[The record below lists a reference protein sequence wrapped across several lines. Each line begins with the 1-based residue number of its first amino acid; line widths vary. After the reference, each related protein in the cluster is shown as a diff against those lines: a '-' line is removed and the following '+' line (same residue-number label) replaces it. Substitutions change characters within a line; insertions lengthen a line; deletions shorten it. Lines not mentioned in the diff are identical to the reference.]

1 MGRRKLTLRTK
12 LWALV
17 ALTGAICIALAVAAL
32 WLNQRNMLEDRK
44 ETLRSVVQTVHGL
57 ATGYEAEV
65 KAGRLTRE
73 QAFERL
79 KANIG
84 TMFYNGK
91 DYVFVLDTGYRSV
104 IHPVRPEVIG
114 RDQRDQK
121 DADGV
126 FFTRDMVDIAR
137 AKGEGF
143 VGYRY
148 PKAGGEQ
155 PMPKL
160 SYVKMFEPWQVVIG
174 TGVYIDDLDA
184 RFADSLWTMAAIV
197 GGLALPVVALIALV
211 GNSISRRIRRLSDS
225 MRGLADGNLS
235 AAIPETDSGD
245 ELGDMG
251 RAVQVFRVN
260 AETSRRLEAEQ
271 AEAARRAED
280 GKRQSM
286 DRLAARFED
295 TVGGMIR
302 SVSTTTDELGQ
313 KVRAMSQAAEQ
324 TSRLAGI
331 VASASDGTAAN
342 VQTVAAASEELSGS
356 IVEIGQ
362 QVSEASRVAGEAVG
376 MAQEATSRI
385 SSLAEAVDRI
395 GAVVGLINSIAGQT
409 NLLALNAT
417 IEAARAGEAGKGFA
431 VVASEV
437 KALANQTA
445 KATDE
450 IGGQMSGIQAVTG
463 QAVTEIQKVSAVI
476 ERLSAIATTISAAV
490 EQQNAATA
498 EIARSVQQAASGTGE
513 VSASISGVTAASD
526 ESGRTARGLVEALG
540 KLTQEAAGLNAQVG
554 DFLATV
560 RAA

>member
-1 MGRRKLTLRTK
+1 MSGLKLTLRTK
-12 LWALV
+12 LWTLV
-17 ALTGAICIALAVAAL
+17 ALAGAVSVALAAAAL
-32 WLNQRNMLEDRK
+32 WLNQRSTLEDRK
-44 ETLRSVVQTVHGL
+44 EALRSVVQTAHGL

-65 KAGRLTRE
+65 KAGRLTHD
-73 QAFERL
+73 QAFERF
-79 KANIG
+79 KANIN

-91 DYVFVLDTGYRSV
+91 DYIFVLDTGYHSV
-104 IHPVRPEVIG
+104 IHPVRPDVIG
-114 RDQRDQK
+114 KDQRDQK
-121 DADGV
+121 DANGV
-126 FFTRDMVDIAR
+126 FFTREMVDTAK

-143 VGYRY
+143 VAYSY
-148 PKAGGEQ
+148 PKAGGDQ
-155 PMPKL
+155 PFPKL
-160 SYVKMFEPWQVVIG
+160 SYVKMFEPWQLAIG

-184 RFADSLWTMAAIV
+184 RFSRSLWTMVAIV
-197 GGLALPVVALIALV
+197 GGLALPVVVLIALV
-211 GNSISRRIRRLSDS
+211 GNSISRRIRRLSDA
-225 MRGLADGNLS
+225 MRSLADGNLS
-235 AAIPETDSGD
+235 VTIPETGSGD

-260 AETSRRLEAEQ
+260 AEASRRLEAEQ
-271 AEAARRAED
+271 AEAARRAVEE
-280 GKRQSM
+280 KRQAM
-286 DRLAARFED
+286 DRLAAQFEG

-302 SVSTTTDELGQ
+302 SVSTTTDALGQ
-313 KVRAMSQAAEQ
+313 KVRAMSHAAEQ
-324 TSRLAGI
+324 TSHLAGI

-342 VQTVAAASEELSGS
+342 VQTVAAASEQLSCS
-356 IVEIGQ
+356 IVEIGR

-376 MAQEATSRI
+376 MAQEATGRI
-385 SSLAEAVDRI
+385 GSLAEAVERI

-450 IGGQMSGIQAVTG
+450 IGGQMSGIQVVTG

-476 ERLSAIATTISAAV
+476 ERLSTIATTISAAV
-490 EQQNAATA
+490 DQQNAATA
-498 EIARSVQQAASGTGE
+498 EISRSVQQAASGTGE
-513 VSASISGVTAASD
+513 VSSSISGVTAASD
-526 ESGRTARGLVEALG
+526 ESGRTARELVEALG
-540 KLTQEAAGLNAQVG
+540 KLTSEAAGLNAKVG

>member
-1 MGRRKLTLRTK
+1 MNGPKMTLRAR

-17 ALTGAICIALAVAAL
+17 ALAGAVSIALAASAL
-32 WLNQRNMLEDRK
+32 WLNQRSMLEDRK
-44 ETLRSVVQTVHGL
+44 ETLRSVVQAAHGL

-73 QAFERL
+73 QAFERF
-79 KANIG
+79 KANVN

-91 DYVFVLDTGYRSV
+91 DYIFAQNMSYQTI
-104 IHPVRPEVIG
+104 IHPVRPDVIG
-114 RDQRDQK
+114 KDQRDNK
-121 DADGV
+121 DSNGVYFVRALVDTARNQGDG
-126 FFTRDMVDIAR
+126 FIEYM
-137 AKGEGF
+137 
-143 VGYRY
+143 Y
-148 PKAGGEQ
+148 PKPNTEL
-155 PMPKL
+155 PLPKL
-160 SYVKMFEPWQVVIG
+160 SYVKMFEPWQMTIG

-184 RFADSLWTMAAIV
+184 RFTSSLWTMAAIV
-197 GGLALPVVALIALV
+197 GGLALPVVVLIALV

-225 MRGLADGNLS
+225 MRSLADGNLS
-235 AAIPETDSGD
+235 VAVPELDRRD

-251 RAVQVFRVN
+251 RAVQVFKEN
-260 AETSRRLEAEQ
+260 ADARRRLETEQ
-271 AEAARRAED
+271 ADAVRRAED
-280 GKRQSM
+280 DRRRSM
-286 DRLAARFED
+286 DQLAARFEG
-295 TVGGMIR
+295 TVGGMVR
-302 SVSTTTDELGQ
+302 SVTTTTGALEQ
-313 KVRAMSQAAEQ
+313 KVRAMSEAAEQ
-324 TSRLAGI
+324 TSRLAG
-331 VASASDGTAAN
+331 VMATASTDTAAN
-342 VQTVAAASEELSGS
+342 VQTVAAASQQLTGS

-362 QVSEASRVAGEAVG
+362 QVSEASRVATDAVG
-376 MAQEATSRI
+376 MAQEATGRI
-385 SSLAEAVDRI
+385 GSLAEAVDRI

-450 IGGQMSGIQAVTG
+450 IGGQMSGIQVVTG

-476 ERLSAIATTISAAV
+476 ERLSAIATAISAAV

-498 EIARSVQQAASGTGE
+498 EIARSVQQAAAGTGE
-513 VSASISGVTAASD
+513 VSSSISGVTAASD
-526 ESGRTARGLVEALG
+526 ESGRTARE
-540 KLTQEAAGLNAQVG
+540 LTQALAGLSREAAGLTAQVG

>member
-1 MGRRKLTLRTK
+1 MSGPKMTLRAK

-17 ALTGAICIALAVAAL
+17 ALAGAVSIAIAAAAL
-32 WLNQRNMLEDRK
+32 WLDQRNMLEERK
-44 ETLRSVVQTVHGL
+44 ETLRSVVHTAHGL

-79 KANIG
+79 KANLN

-91 DYVFVLDTGYRSV
+91 DYLFVINMSYQTV
-104 IHPVRPEVIG
+104 VHPVRPESIG
-114 RDQRDQK
+114 KDMRDQK
-121 DADGV
+121 DANGV
-126 FFTRDMVDIAR
+126 YFSRELVDTAR
-137 AKGEGF
+137 TKGDGF
-143 VGYRY
+143 VEYMY
-148 PKAGGEQ
+148 PKPNTEV
-155 PMPKL
+155 PLPKL
-160 SYVKMFEPWQVVIG
+160 SYVKMFEPWQLAIG
-174 TGVYIDDLDA
+174 TGVYIDDLGA
-184 RFADSLWTMAAIV
+184 RFAHNMWTMAAIV

-211 GNSISRRIRRLSDS
+211 GNSISRRIRRLSDA
-225 MRGLADGNLS
+225 MRALADGNLS
-235 AAIPETDSGD
+235 ATVPETESGD

-271 AEAARRAED
+271 AEANRRAEAE
-280 GKRQSM
+280 KRQSM
-286 DRLAARFED
+286 DRLAARFEG

-302 SVSTTTDELGQ
+302 SVSTTTDALGQ
-313 KVRAMSQAAEQ
+313 KVRAMSHAAEQ
-324 TSRLAGI
+324 TSQLAGI

-342 VQTVAAASEELSGS
+342 VQTVAAASEQLSSS
-356 IVEIGQ
+356 IVEIGR

-376 MAQEATSRI
+376 MAQEATGRI
-385 SSLAEAVDRI
+385 GSLAEAVNRI
-395 GAVVGLINSIAGQT
+395 GTVVGLINSIAGQT

-450 IGGQMSGIQAVTG
+450 IGGQMSGIQTVTG
-463 QAVTEIQKVSAVI
+463 QAVTEIQKVAAVI
-476 ERLSAIATTISAAV
+476 ERLSAIATAISAAV

-498 EIARSVQQAASGTGE
+498 EITRSVQQASAGTGE
-513 VSASISGVTAASD
+513 VSSSISGVTAASD
-526 ESGRTARGLVEALG
+526 ESGRTARELVEALG
-540 KLTQEAAGLNAQVG
+540 KLTSEAAGLNAQVG

>member
-1 MGRRKLTLRTK
+1 ML
-12 LWALV
+12 A
-17 ALTGAICIALAVAAL
+17 GAVSIAIAAAAL
-32 WLNQRNMLEDRK
+32 WLDQRNMLEERK
-44 ETLRSVVQTVHGL
+44 ETLRSVVHAAHGL

-73 QAFERL
+73 QAFERF
-79 KANIG
+79 KANLN

-91 DYVFVLDTGYRSV
+91 DYIFVQNLNYQTV
-104 IHPVRPEVIG
+104 IHPVRPDVIG
-114 RDQRDQK
+114 KDQRDNK
-121 DADGV
+121 DSNGV
-126 FFTRDMVDIAR
+126 FFVRALVDTAR
-137 AKGEGF
+137 TKGDGF
-143 VGYRY
+143 VEYMY
-148 PKAGGEQ
+148 PKPNTEV
-155 PMPKL
+155 PLPKL
-160 SYVKMFEPWQVVIG
+160 SYVKMFEPWQLLIG

-184 RFADSLWTMAAIV
+184 RFTGSLWTMAAVV
-197 GGLALPVVALIALV
+197 GGLALPVVGLIALV

-225 MRGLADGNLS
+225 MRSLADGNLS
-235 AAIPETDSGD
+235 TVIPETDSGD

-251 RAVQVFRVN
+251 RAVQVFQVN

-271 AEAARRAED
+271 AEASRRAEAE
-280 GKRQSM
+280 KRQSM
-286 DRLAARFED
+286 DRLAARFEG

-313 KVRAMSQAAEQ
+313 KVRAMSHAAEQ
-324 TSRLAGI
+324 TSQLAGI
-331 VASASDGTAAN
+331 VASASDGTAVN
-342 VQTVAAASEELSGS
+342 VQTVAAASEQLSSS
-356 IVEIGQ
+356 IVEIGR

-376 MAQEATSRI
+376 MAQEATGRI
-385 SSLAEAVDRI
+385 GSLAEAVERI

-450 IGGQMSGIQAVTG
+450 IGGQMSGIQSVTG

-476 ERLSAIATTISAAV
+476 ERLSGIATAISAAV

-498 EIARSVQQAASGTGE
+498 EITRSVQQAASGTGE
-513 VSASISGVTAASD
+513 VSSSISGVTAASD
-526 ESGRTARGLVEALG
+526 ESGRTARELVEALG
-540 KLTQEAAGLNAQVG
+540 KLTSEAAGLNSQVG

>member
-1 MGRRKLTLRTK
+1 MTLRAK

-17 ALTGAICIALAVAAL
+17 ALAGAVSVAIAAAAL
-32 WLNQRNMLEDRK
+32 WLDQRNMLEERK
-44 ETLRSVVQTVHGL
+44 ETLRSVVHTAHGL

-73 QAFERL
+73 QAFERF
-79 KANIG
+79 KANLN

-91 DYVFVLDTGYRSV
+91 DYIFAQNLNYQTV
-104 IHPVRPEVIG
+104 IHPVRPDVIG
-114 RDQRDQK
+114 KDQRDNK
-121 DADGV
+121 DSNGV
-126 FFTRDMVDIAR
+126 FFVRALVDTAR
-137 AKGEGF
+137 TKGDGF
-143 VGYRY
+143 VEYMY
-148 PKAGGEQ
+148 PKANSDV
-155 PMPKL
+155 PLPKL
-160 SYVKMFEPWQVVIG
+160 SYVKMFEPWQLAIG
-174 TGVYIDDLDA
+174 TGVYIDDLDT
-184 RFADSLWTMAAIV
+184 RFTHSLWTMAAIV

-211 GNSISRRIRRLSDS
+211 GNSISRRIRRLSDA
-225 MRGLADGNLS
+225 MRTLADGNLS
-235 AAIPETDSGD
+235 ATVPEIASGD

-260 AETSRRLEAEQ
+260 AEAGRRLEAEQ
-271 AEAARRAED
+271 AEAARRAEEE
-280 GKRQSM
+280 KRQSM
-286 DRLAARFED
+286 DRLAARFEG

-302 SVSTTTDELGQ
+302 SVSSTTDQLGQ
-313 KVRAMSQAAEQ
+313 KVQAMSQAAAQ
-324 TSRLAGI
+324 TSQLAGI

-342 VQTVAAASEELSGS
+342 VQTVAAASEQLSSS
-356 IVEIGQ
+356 IVEIGR

-376 MAQEATSRI
+376 MAQEATGRI
-385 SSLAEAVDRI
+385 GSLAEAVERI
-395 GAVVGLINSIAGQT
+395 GTVVGLINSIAGQT

-476 ERLSAIATTISAAV
+476 ERLSAIATAISAAV

-498 EIARSVQQAASGTGE
+498 EITRSVQQAAAGTGE
-513 VSASISGVTAASD
+513 VSSSISGVTAASD
-526 ESGRTARGLVEALG
+526 ESGRTARELVDALG
-540 KLTQEAAGLNAQVG
+540 KLTSEAAGLNAQVG

>member
-1 MGRRKLTLRTK
+1 MSGLKLTLRTK
-12 LWALV
+12 LWTLV
-17 ALTGAICIALAVAAL
+17 ALAGAVSVALAAAAL
-32 WLNQRNMLEDRK
+32 WLNQRSTLEDRK
-44 ETLRSVVQTVHGL
+44 EALRSVVQTAHGL

-65 KAGRLTRE
+65 KAGRLTHD
-73 QAFERL
+73 QAFERF
-79 KANIG
+79 KANIN

-91 DYVFVLDTGYRSV
+91 DYIFVLDTGYHSV
-104 IHPVRPEVIG
+104 IHPVRPDVIG
-114 RDQRDQK
+114 KDQRDQK
-121 DADGV
+121 DANGV
-126 FFTRDMVDIAR
+126 FFTREMVDTAK

-143 VGYRY
+143 VAYSY
-148 PKAGGEQ
+148 PKAGGDQ
-155 PMPKL
+155 PFPKL
-160 SYVKMFEPWQVVIG
+160 SYVKMFEPWQLAIG

-184 RFADSLWTMAAIV
+184 RFSRSLWTMVAIV

-211 GNSISRRIRRLSDS
+211 GNSISRRIRRLSDA
-225 MRGLADGNLS
+225 MRSLADGNLS
-235 AAIPETDSGD
+235 VTIPETGSGD

-260 AETSRRLEAEQ
+260 AEANRRLEAEQ
-271 AEAARRAED
+271 AEAARRAVEE
-280 GKRQSM
+280 KRQAM
-286 DRLAARFED
+286 DRLAAQFEG

-302 SVSTTTDELGQ
+302 SVSTTTDALGQ
-313 KVRAMSQAAEQ
+313 KVRAMSHAAEQ
-324 TSRLAGI
+324 TSHLAGI

-342 VQTVAAASEELSGS
+342 VQTVAAASEQLSCS
-356 IVEIGQ
+356 IVEIGR
-362 QVSEASRVAGEAVG
+362 QVSEASRVAGDAVG
-376 MAQEATSRI
+376 MAQEATGRI
-385 SSLAEAVDRI
+385 GSLAEAVERI

-450 IGGQMSGIQAVTG
+450 IGGQMSGIQVVTG

-476 ERLSAIATTISAAV
+476 ERLSTIATTISAAV
-490 EQQNAATA
+490 DQQNAATA
-498 EIARSVQQAASGTGE
+498 EISRSVQQAASGTGE
-513 VSASISGVTAASD
+513 VSSSISGVTAASD
-526 ESGRTARGLVEALG
+526 ESGRTARELVEALG
-540 KLTQEAAGLNAQVG
+540 KLTSEAAGLNAQVG

>member
-1 MGRRKLTLRTK
+1 MSGFKLTLQAK

-17 ALTGAICIALAVAAL
+17 VLAGAICIALAASAL
-32 WLNQRNMLEDRK
+32 WLNQRSTLEDRK
-44 ETLRSVVQTVHGL
+44 ETLRSVVQTAHGL
-57 ATGYEAEV
+57 AAGYDAEV

-73 QAFERL
+73 QAFERF
-79 KANIG
+79 KANIN

-91 DYVFVLDTGYRSV
+91 DYIFVLGTAYQAV
-104 IHPVRPEVIG
+104 IHPVRPDVIG
-114 RDQRDQK
+114 KDQRDMK
-121 DADGV
+121 DANGI
-126 FFTRDMVDIAR
+126 FFSREMVDTAR
-137 AKGEGF
+137 NKGEGF
-143 VGYRY
+143 VGYSY
-148 PKAGGEQ
+148 PKAGGDV
-155 PMPKL
+155 PLPKL
-160 SYVKMFEPWQVVIG
+160 SYVKMFEPWQVIIG
-174 TGVYIDDLDA
+174 TGVYVDDLDA
-184 RFADSLWTMAAIV
+184 RFMRSLWTMAAIV

-225 MRGLADGNLS
+225 MRSLADGNLS
-235 AAIPETDSGD
+235 AAVPETGSGD

-251 RAVQVFRVN
+251 RAVEVFKMN
-260 AETSRRLEAEQ
+260 AEASRRLEAEQ
-271 AEAARRAED
+271 AEAARRAEED
-280 GKRQSM
+280 KRQAM
-286 DRLAARFED
+286 DGLAARFEG

-324 TSRLAGI
+324 TSQLAGL

-342 VQTVAAASEELSGS
+342 VQTVAAASEQLSSS
-356 IVEIGQ
+356 IVEIGR
-362 QVSEASRVAGEAVG
+362 QVSEASRVANEAVG
-376 MAQEATSRI
+376 MAQEATGRI
-385 SSLAEAVDRI
+385 GSLAEAVDRI
-395 GAVVGLINSIAGQT
+395 GTVVGLINSIAGQT

-450 IGGQMSGIQAVTG
+450 IGGQMSGIQSVTG

-490 EQQNAATA
+490 DQQNAATS
-498 EIARSVQQAASGTGE
+498 EISRSVQQAAAGTGE
-513 VSASISGVTAASD
+513 VSSSISGVTAASD
-526 ESGRTARGLVEALG
+526 ESGRTARELVEALG
-540 KLTQEAAGLNAQVG
+540 KLSEEAAGLNAQVG
-554 DFLATV
+554 TFLATV

>member
-1 MGRRKLTLRTK
+1 MSGLKLTLRTK
-12 LWALV
+12 LWTLV
-17 ALTGAICIALAVAAL
+17 ALAGAVSIALAAAAL
-32 WLNQRNMLEDRK
+32 WLNQRSTLEDRK
-44 ETLRSVVQTVHGL
+44 ETLRSVVQAAHGL

-65 KAGRLTRE
+65 KAGRLTRD
-73 QAFERL
+73 QAFDRF
-79 KANIG
+79 KANIN
-84 TMFYNGK
+84 TMLYSGK
-91 DYVFVLDTGYRSV
+91 DYIFVLDTGYRTV
-104 IHPVRPEVIG
+104 IHPVRPDVIG
-114 RDQRDQK
+114 KDQRDQK
-121 DADGV
+121 DANGV
-126 FFTRDMVDIAR
+126 YFSREMVDTAK

-143 VGYRY
+143 VYYSY
-148 PKAGGEQ
+148 PKAGGSE
-155 PMPKL
+155 PLPKL
-160 SYVKMFEPWQVVIG
+160 SYVKMFEPWQLAIG

-184 RFADSLWTMAAIV
+184 RFANSLWTMAAFV
-197 GGLALPVVALIALV
+197 GGLVLPAVALIALV
-211 GNSISRRIRRLSDS
+211 GNSISRRIRRLSDA
-225 MRGLADGNLS
+225 MRSLADGNLS
-235 AAIPETDSGD
+235 VTIPETEGGD

-260 AETSRRLEAEQ
+260 AEAARRLEAEQ
-271 AEAARRAED
+271 AEAARRAVEE
-280 GKRQSM
+280 KRQAM
-286 DRLAARFED
+286 DRLAAQFEG

-302 SVSTTTDELGQ
+302 SVSTTTDALGQ
-313 KVRAMSQAAEQ
+313 KVRAMSHAAEQ
-324 TSRLAGI
+324 TSQLAGI

-342 VQTVAAASEELSGS
+342 VQTVAAASEQLSCS
-356 IVEIGQ
+356 IVEIGR

-376 MAQEATSRI
+376 MAQEATGRI
-385 SSLAEAVDRI
+385 GSLAEAVERI
-395 GAVVGLINSIAGQT
+395 GTVVGLINSIAGQT

-490 EQQNAATA
+490 DQQNAATA
-498 EIARSVQQAASGTGE
+498 EISRSVQQAASGTGE
-513 VSASISGVTAASD
+513 VSSSISGVTAASD
-526 ESGRTARGLVEALG
+526 ESGRTARELVEALG
-540 KLTQEAAGLNAQVG
+540 KLTSEAAGLNAKVG

>member
-1 MGRRKLTLRTK
+1 MSGLKLTLRTK
-12 LWALV
+12 LWTLV
-17 ALTGAICIALAVAAL
+17 ALAGAVSVALAAAAL
-32 WLNQRNMLEDRK
+32 WLNQRSTLEDRK
-44 ETLRSVVQTVHGL
+44 EALRSVVQTAHGL

-65 KAGRLTRE
+65 KAGRLTHD
-73 QAFERL
+73 QAFERF
-79 KANIG
+79 KANIN

-91 DYVFVLDTGYRSV
+91 DYIFVLDTGYHSV
-104 IHPVRPEVIG
+104 IHPVRPDVIG
-114 RDQRDQK
+114 KDQRDQK
-121 DADGV
+121 DANGV
-126 FFTRDMVDIAR
+126 FFTREMVDTAK

-143 VGYRY
+143 VAYSY
-148 PKAGGEQ
+148 PKAGGDQ
-155 PMPKL
+155 PFPKL
-160 SYVKMFEPWQVVIG
+160 SYVKMFEPWQLAIG

-184 RFADSLWTMAAIV
+184 RFSRSLWTMVAIV
-197 GGLALPVVALIALV
+197 GGLALPVVVLIALV
-211 GNSISRRIRRLSDS
+211 GNSISRRIRRLSDA
-225 MRGLADGNLS
+225 MRSLADGNLS
-235 AAIPETDSGD
+235 VTIPETGSGD

-260 AETSRRLEAEQ
+260 AEASRRLEAEQ
-271 AEAARRAED
+271 AEAARRAVEE
-280 GKRQSM
+280 KRQAM
-286 DRLAARFED
+286 DRLAAQFEG

-302 SVSTTTDELGQ
+302 SVSTTTDALGQ
-313 KVRAMSQAAEQ
+313 KVRAMSHAAEQ
-324 TSRLAGI
+324 TSHLAGI
-331 VASASDGTAAN
+331 VASASDGTALN
-342 VQTVAAASEELSGS
+342 VQTVAAASEQLSCS
-356 IVEIGQ
+356 IVEIGR

-376 MAQEATSRI
+376 MAQEATGRI
-385 SSLAEAVDRI
+385 GSLAEAVERI

-476 ERLSAIATTISAAV
+476 ERLSTIATTISAAV
-490 EQQNAATA
+490 DQQNAATA
-498 EIARSVQQAASGTGE
+498 EISRSVQQAASGTGE
-513 VSASISGVTAASD
+513 VSSSISGVTAASD
-526 ESGRTARGLVEALG
+526 ESGRTARELVEALG
-540 KLTQEAAGLNAQVG
+540 KLTSEAAGLNAQVG

>member
-1 MGRRKLTLRTK
+1 MNGPKMTLRAR

-17 ALTGAICIALAVAAL
+17 ALAGAVSIALAASAL
-32 WLNQRNMLEDRK
+32 WLNQRSMLEDRK
-44 ETLRSVVQTVHGL
+44 ETLRSVVQAAHGL

-73 QAFERL
+73 QAFERF
-79 KANIG
+79 KANVN

-91 DYVFVLDTGYRSV
+91 DYIFAQNMTYQTI
-104 IHPVRPEVIG
+104 IHPVRPDVIG
-114 RDQRDQK
+114 KDQRDNK
-121 DADGV
+121 DSNGVYFVRALVDTARNQGDG
-126 FFTRDMVDIAR
+126 FIEYM
-137 AKGEGF
+137 
-143 VGYRY
+143 Y
-148 PKAGGEQ
+148 PKPNTEL
-155 PMPKL
+155 PLPKL
-160 SYVKMFEPWQVVIG
+160 SYVKMFEPWQMTIG

-184 RFADSLWTMAAIV
+184 RFTSSLWTMAAIV
-197 GGLALPVVALIALV
+197 GGLALPVVVLIALV

-225 MRGLADGNLS
+225 MRSLADGDLS
-235 AAIPETDSGD
+235 VVVPEIDRRD

-251 RAVQVFRVN
+251 RAVQIFKEN
-260 AETSRRLEAEQ
+260 AGARRRLETEQ
-271 AEAARRAED
+271 ADAARRAED
-280 GKRQSM
+280 DRRRSM
-286 DRLAARFED
+286 DQLAARFEG
-295 TVGGMIR
+295 TVGGMVR
-302 SVSTTTDELGQ
+302 SVTTTTGTLEQ
-313 KVRAMSQAAEQ
+313 KVRAMSEAAEQ
-324 TSRLAGI
+324 TSRLAG
-331 VASASDGTAAN
+331 VMATASTDTAAN
-342 VQTVAAASEELSGS
+342 VQTVAAASQQLSGS

-362 QVSEASRVAGEAVG
+362 QVSEASRVATDAVG
-376 MAQEATSRI
+376 MAQEATGRI
-385 SSLAEAVDRI
+385 GSLAQAVDRI

-476 ERLSAIATTISAAV
+476 ERLSAIATAISAAV

-498 EIARSVQQAASGTGE
+498 EIARSVQQAAAGTGE
-513 VSASISGVTAASD
+513 VSSSISGVTAASD
-526 ESGRTARGLVEALG
+526 ESGRTARELAQAL
-540 KLTQEAAGLNAQVG
+540 AGLSKEAVGLTAQVG